1 MSRPSSSVTA
11 ALLVGLIACAVTS
24 FAAAQG
30 FPNRPV
36 QLVVAYPPG
45 GTGDVIARLIAG
57 RLSSS
62 LGQPVRVENRTGASG
77 AVGARLVA
85 KAAADGHT
93 LLIGQTAEVVANPIL
108 MKDAGYDPVR
118 DFQPIAF
125 LAMVPVVLAV
135 PANAPYT
142 DLQQLLATARASKRG
157 LAFASGGP
165 GTTGH
170 LAGELLRL
178 RTQARLIHVPV
189 DGASAAFN
197 ELLDGRVDFYF
208 APYPLAIGPVKDG
221 KVKLLATAS
230 VKRMVAEPTLPT
242 VAEETGIRS
251 FDIVAWVG
259 VFAPRGTPS
268 DIVARL
274 NREINQALA
283 QPEVRQHFIADGAE
297 IVPMSVGQFEDFV
310 RAEARRYS
318 DLLNEDFCSK
328 VFYGGC
334 EGFSAG
340 VQ

>member
-1 MSRPSSSVTA
+1 MNRPLAIATA
-11 ALLVGLIACAVTS
+11 TLALIL
-24 FAAAQG
+24 FASAATPLAIGQG

-57 RLSSS
+57 QLSSS
-62 LGQPVRVENRTGASG
+62 LGQPTRVENRTGASG
-77 AVGARLVA
+77 AVGTRFVAR
-85 KAAADGHT
+85 AAADGHT
-93 LLIGQTAEVVANPIL
+93 LLIGQTAEIVANPIL

-118 DFQPIAF
+118 DLQPVAF

-135 PANAPYT
+135 PASAPYT
-142 DLQQLLATARASKRG
+142 DLQQMLAAARAARRG
-157 LAFASGGP
+157 LAFSSGGP

-178 RTQARLIHVPV
+178 RSQARLVHVPA

-197 ELLDGRVDFYF
+197 ELLNGRVDFYF
-208 APYPLAIGPVKDG
+208 APYPLAIAPAHDG

-230 VKRMVAEPTLPT
+230 VKRMVAEPTLHT
-242 VAEETGIRS
+242 VAEESGIRS
-251 FDIVAWVG
+251 FDIFAWVG
-259 VFAPRGTPS
+259 VFAPRGTPN
-268 DIVARL
+268 DVVARL
-274 NREINQALA
+274 NREINQTLA
-283 QPEVRQHFIADGAE
+283 QPEVRQQFVADGAE
-297 IVPMSVGQFEDFV
+297 IVPMSVNQFEEFV

-318 DLLNEDFCSK
+318 ELLNEDFCSK

>member
-1 MSRPSSSVTA
+1 MRRRSAIATLVLALGMLACGTTPSA
-11 ALLVGLIACAVTS
+11 IG
-24 FAAAQG
+24 QG

-36 QLVVAYPPG
+36 QLVVGYPPG
-45 GTGDVIARLIAG
+45 GTGDIIARLIAG
-57 RLSSS
+57 QLSTS
-62 LGQPVRVENRTGASG
+62 LGQPARVENRTGASG
-77 AVGARLVA
+77 AVGARFVA

-93 LLIGQTAEVVANPIL
+93 LLIGQTSEIVANPIL
-108 MKDAGYDPVR
+108 MKDAGYDPNR
-118 DFQPIAF
+118 DLQPIAF

-135 PANAPYT
+135 PASAPWT
-142 DLQQLLATARASKRG
+142 DLQQMLAAARASKRG
-157 LAFASGGP
+157 LTFASGGP

-197 ELLDGRVDFYF
+197 ELLEGRVDFYF
-208 APYPLAIGPVKDG
+208 APYPLAIAPVRDG

-230 VKRMVAEPTLPT
+230 SKRMVAGPTLPT
-242 VAEETGIRS
+242 VAEESRIRS
-251 FDIVAWVG
+251 FDIFAWVG

-268 DIVARL
+268 DVVARL
-274 NREINQALA
+274 NHDINQALA
-283 QPEVRQHFIADGAE
+283 QPEVRQQFVADGVE
-297 IVPMSVGQFEDFV
+297 VVPMSVGQFDEFV
-310 RAEARRYS
+310 RAEARRYAE
-318 DLLNEDFCSK
+318 LLNEDFCSR

>member
-1 MSRPSSSVTA
+1 MRKRSA
-11 ALLVGLIACAVTS
+11 IALIALVVGLACAVS
-24 FAAAQG
+24 PFARAQG

-57 RLSSS
+57 QLSSS
-62 LGQPVRVENRTGASG
+62 FGQPVRVENRTGASG
-77 AVGARLVA
+77 AIGARYVA

-93 LLIGQTAEVVANPIL
+93 LLIGQTAEIVANPIL
-108 MKDAGYDPVR
+108 MKDAGYDPAR
-118 DFQPIAF
+118 DLQPVAF

-142 DLQQLLATARASKRG
+142 DLQQMLAAARASKRG
-157 LAFASGGP
+157 LTFASGGP
-165 GTTGH
+165 GTTSH

-189 DGASAAFN
+189 DGANAAFT

-208 APYPLAIGPVKDG
+208 APYPLAIAPLRDG

-230 VKRMVAEPTLPT
+230 SKRMVGEPTLPT
-242 VAEETGIRS
+242 VADESGIRS
-251 FDIVAWVG
+251 FDIFAWVG

-268 DIVARL
+268 DVVARL
-274 NREINQALA
+274 NRDINRAFT
-283 QPEVRQHFIADGAE
+283 QPEVRQQFVADGVE
-297 IVPMSVGQFEDFV
+297 IVPMSVGQFEEFV
-310 RAEARRYS
+310 KAEARRYS
-318 DLLNEDFCSK
+318 ELLNEDFCSR